1 MAFDYPPVA
10 FHFVV
15 GLDGAP
21 GDSKWPDADAS
32 FQEVSG
38 IRVQF
43 GTEDVAEGG
52 VNQFVHRLPKPP
64 TYSNLTLKR
73 GVVVA
78 PSPLATWVSSTLA
91 SLLTSP
97 IRPRNLFV
105 ILRNEDGNPLIMWT
119 FMNAY
124 PVAWETSALNA
135 MESSVLTE
143 TMEFSY
149 NFFERK
155 VLDRRPSPPSGRA
168 PQLGV
173 GAARAR

>member
-15 GLDGAP
+15 GLDGVP
-21 GDSKWPDADAS
+21 SDSKWPDADAS

-38 IRVQF
+38 IKVQL
-43 GTEDVAEGG
+43 ESESWAEGG

-78 PSPLATWVSSTLA
+78 ASPLATWMGQTLGGLMMYA
-91 SLLTSP
+91 
-97 IRPRNLFV
+97 IKPRDLFV
-105 ILRNEDGNPLIMWT
+105 ILRNEDGNPLIRWK
-119 FMNAY
+119 FVNAH
-124 PVAWETSALNA
+124 PVSWETSPLNA
-135 MESSVLTE
+135 MESAVLTE

-149 NFFERK
+149 NFFERT
-155 VLDRRPSPPSGRA
+155 VLDRRQSSAAGRPPQRA
-168 PQLGV
+168 GAV
-173 GAARAR
+173 GLR